1 MPQER
6 TSYLLLLR
14 NPSTAARQEAV
25 RQLREMN
32 VAVVAQ
38 FGGVAIEVL
47 ATRDQAEAIA
57 NLGMFGSRLRGPMKT
72 EHLEKLSAEQRQIVA
87 IWNARFAPSYRKL
100 KDDDTNVGKAWS
112 DEDRREPLPYT
123 AIGPEAFIELVR
135 KYEERTKKKLLPPEP
150 KTKKGKPQRPMS
162 AGCRRRTTSGS
173 SRSVLL
179 MPTRIPR
186 SRITSRGCFN
196 GWTVAMSP
204 CCSGCR
210 PSCCRRSS
218 SFFSRRRAA
227 AG

>member
-57 NLGMFGSRLRGPMKT
+57 NLGMFASRLRGPMKT

-123 AIGPEAFIELVR
+123 AIGPEDFIELVR

-162 AGCRRRTTSGS
+162 ADDFRKFEKR
-173 SRSVLL
+173 LADAYKN
-179 MPTRIPR
+179 PTL
-186 SRITSRGCFN
+186 
-196 GWTVAMSP
+196 A
-204 CCSGCR
+204 
-210 PSCCRRSS
+210 
-218 SFFSRRRAA
+218 
-227 AG
+227 